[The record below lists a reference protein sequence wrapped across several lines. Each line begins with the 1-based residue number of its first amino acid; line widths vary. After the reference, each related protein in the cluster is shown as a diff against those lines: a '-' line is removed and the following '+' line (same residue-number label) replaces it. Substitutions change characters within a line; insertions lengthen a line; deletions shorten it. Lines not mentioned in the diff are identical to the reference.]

1 MNEEQVIEYLKER
14 LFTFGAVVFNNED
27 EDHYLLDNL
36 KLVKTETNFIQ
47 ETETSEFLNSFD
59 STDFV
64 PQDSRWNH
72 ISIDEVYKN
81 KIVNIERSVVSK
93 EYEFEGNVVNFHI
106 EVKTSFYETD
116 LIDFEEIEALKEL
129 EEIVRET
136 FPMPFGYVFYKYVY
150 AKWLKEEGENGIP
163 LRYWWLLNTD
173 IAEKLLEKL
182 TERRKKLNSKSKL
195 WTVTDTKH

>member
-27 EDHYLLDNL
+27 DDHYLLDNL
-36 KLVKTETNFIQ
+36 NLVKTETNFIQ
-47 ETETSEFLNSFD
+47 EAETSEFLNSFD
-59 STDFV
+59 STDFI
-64 PQDSRWNH
+64 PQDSKWNH

-81 KIVNIERSVVSK
+81 KIVNIERAVVSK

-116 LIDFEEIEALKEL
+116 LIDFEEIERLQEL

-136 FPMPFGYVFYKYVY
+136 FPMPFGYTFYKYVY
-150 AKWLKEEGENGIP
+150 AKWLKEEGENGVP
-163 LRYWWLLNTD
+163 LRYWWFLNID
-173 IAEKLLEKL
+173 IAENILEKFA
-182 TERRKKLNSKSKL
+182 ER
-195 WTVTDTKH
+195 